1 MDSMLP
7 GLGQPT
13 AASPPVPPGRPPQP
27 AVGTKPSAFSQLAGQ
42 GSGGPQPAAKPG
54 MLGGM
59 AQAKPEQLQQLA
71 SQPPPSL
78 TPPKPQPAPPSV
90 TPSAAPPS
98 GATVPGKGSGGP
110 LAAAAPAPGGQP
122 QLPGL
127 PSALPPEGGA
137 PPAALPETPAPQPPG
152 LLEQLFPKA
161 PEPGMGN
168 PAAKPSF
175 TPGQEPGMMD
185 KVLNWAPDAMG
196 LDSKEMH
203 PVIKGI
209 MSIGGPA
216 LLLML
221 LTKLFGGRGKEAG
234 LGDYT
239 VAERQ
244 RAYELLS
251 RACLVKQADLGGD
264 AASGIDKMLAS
275 LGYAKAPAAKPAAGG
290 QAGLLQALG
299 LLGGST
305 ALGAGFGAL
314 RKPGG
319 SRLRGAVIGGTA
331 GLAGGAGLLGANE
344 FMDSS
349 HMRNVKDT
357 SWQAPTVLGAVAG
370 ATAGGVGLGR
380 RLASVLGLE
389 GRKDNDPNNDLE
401 ELDLTRKFNIT
412 PFG

>member
-110 LAAAAPAPGGQP
+110 LAAAAPVPGGQP

-127 PSALPPEGGA
+127 PSALPPEGGS
-137 PPAALPETPAPQPPG
+137 PPAAMPETPSPQPPG

-221 LTKLFGGRGKEAG
+221 LTKLFGGRGKEAS
-234 LGDYT
+234 LADYT
-239 VAERQ
+239 AAEQ
-244 RAYELLS
+244 AHAGDLL
-251 RACLVKQADLGGD
+251 AHVFTIKQADPSAGVPVGV
-264 AASGIDKMLAS
+264 DKLLTS
-275 LGYAKAPAAKPAAGG
+275 LGYSKPSP
-290 QAGLLQALG
+290 QLLQTLG

-319 SRLRGAVIGGTA
+319 SRARGAVIGGTA
-331 GLAGGAGLLGANE
+331 GLLGGAGLMGANA
-344 FMDSS
+344 FMDSP

-357 SWQAPTVLGAVAG
+357 SWQAPTVLGTAAG

-380 RLASVLGLE
+380 RLAALLGLR
-389 GRKDNDPNNDLE
+389 GHKNNDPNNDLE
-401 ELDLTRKFNIT
+401 ELDLTQKFNIT

>member
-1 MDSMLP
+1 MPDTSLP
-7 GLGQPT
+7 GLGKPT
-13 AASPPVPPGRPPQP
+13 AVSSPVRPGQP
-27 AVGTKPSAFSQLAGQ
+27 AQPSAFGQLSGQ
-42 GSGGPQPAAKPG
+42 GQPAAPPDL
-54 MLGGM
+54 LGGM

-71 SQPPPSL
+71 QPPAAPKL
-78 TPPKPQPAPPSV
+78 GPPTPKPQPAPPSV

-98 GATVPGKGSGGP
+98 GPTVPGAGSGGP
-110 LAAAAPAPGGQP
+110 LATAAPLPGGQP

-137 PPAALPETPAPQPPG
+137 PPAAMPETPPQQPPG
-152 LLEQLFPKA
+152 MLEQMFPKA
-161 PEPGMGN
+161 PSPGMGN

-203 PVIKGI
+203 PVLKGI

-221 LTKLFGGRGKEAG
+221 LTKLFGGRGKEAS
-234 LGDYT
+234 LRDYT
-239 VAERQ
+239 PAEQ
-244 RAYELLS
+244 AEAS
-251 RACLVKQADLGGD
+251 RRLWLITAGSGEEPVKQADLTSD
-264 AASGIDKMLAS
+264 ATAGIDKMLAS
-275 LGYAKAPAAKPAAGG
+275 LGYAKQPPAAQGNK
-290 QAGLLQALG
+290 QLLQALG

-344 FMDSS
+344 FMDSP

-357 SWQAPTVLGAVAG
+357 SWQAPTVLGAAAG

-380 RLASVLGLE
+380 RLASALGLE